1 MPCANL
7 CDMQKRLKENSTL
20 ELTGSKYR
28 VRLITEG
35 QGSSGFY
42 AAEMLESCGPT
53 AFPKGTFLYFNHQ
66 SPDTRD
72 VRDAFGVLAEDA
84 AYDEKTKG
92 LWADADIF
100 EQHRGTIKE
109 LSPYADLSIEAAG
122 ELDEH
127 DNVTEIS
134 VSPWNAVA
142 LVPRGGRDGKM
153 AEIIE
158 KASCDNLN
166 NNDSLRKDKGMTPED
181 IQKIAE
187 AVSAALADKFT
198 ALAEVLKPAPEV
210 EDDKDKVDPLGVAE
224 ALVEA
229 GLPKSARV
237 RVMESV
243 KAGKEIAE
251 AITAEKTYISE
262 INEEAGK
269 VGRIV
274 ESDKNYTVGGW

>member
-1 MPCANL
+1 MA
-7 CDMQKRLKENSTL
+7 KRLVENSTL

-42 AAEMLESCGPT
+42 AGTMLERCGST
-53 AFPKGTFLYFNHQ
+53 AFPKGTFLYYNHV
-66 SPDTRD
+66 SPDERD
-72 VRDAFGVLAEDA
+72 VRDAFGVLSEDA
-84 AYDEKTKG
+84 TYDEKTKG

-100 EQHRGTIKE
+100 EAHRETVKA

-122 ELDEH
+122 ELDENE
-127 DNVTEIS
+127 NVTEILP
-134 VSPWNAVA
+134 SPWNAVA

-158 KASCDNLN
+158 HAACGNLN
-166 NNDSLRKDKGMTPED
+166 DNETLRKDEGMTPED
-181 IQKIAE
+181 IQKIVE
-187 AVSAALADKFT
+187 AVSAALAAQFT
-198 ALAEVLKPAPEV
+198 ALTEVLKPAPEP
-210 EDDKDKVDPLGVAE
+210 DKDEVNPLEVAE

-237 RVMESV
+237 RVMESMT
-243 KAGKEIAE
+243 AGKKIAD
-251 AITAEKTYISE
+251 AITAEKAYIQE
-262 INEEAGK
+262 LKDAEAAS

-274 ESDKNYTVGGW
+274 GGSEFNATVGGW